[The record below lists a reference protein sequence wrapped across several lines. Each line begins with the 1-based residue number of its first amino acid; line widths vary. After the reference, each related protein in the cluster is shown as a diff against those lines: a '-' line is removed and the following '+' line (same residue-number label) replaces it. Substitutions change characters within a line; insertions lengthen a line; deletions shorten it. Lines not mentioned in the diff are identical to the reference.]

1 MGQTSLVRSQL
12 LEESHAELQV
22 EGCEE
27 EERSFDSEVRVA
39 TLQFSELQIEFVV
52 VVFILVVILAKLG
65 KCTALHI
72 AKTNIHVHV
81 QCTVHGCR
89 YSTCIYDVHIHV
101 CESAANGGD
110 YAVALAL
117 YVGIEELQVSTVES

>member
-1 MGQTSLVRSQL
+1 MSTFCFSCGGPYSLLWRLLLLLLVGQTSLVRSQL

-52 VVFILVVILAKLG
+52 VVFILVVILA
-65 KCTALHI
+65 
-72 AKTNIHVHV
+72 
-81 QCTVHGCR
+81 Q
-89 YSTCIYDVHIHV
+89 
-101 CESAANGGD
+101 
-110 YAVALAL
+110 
-117 YVGIEELQVSTVES
+117 VG